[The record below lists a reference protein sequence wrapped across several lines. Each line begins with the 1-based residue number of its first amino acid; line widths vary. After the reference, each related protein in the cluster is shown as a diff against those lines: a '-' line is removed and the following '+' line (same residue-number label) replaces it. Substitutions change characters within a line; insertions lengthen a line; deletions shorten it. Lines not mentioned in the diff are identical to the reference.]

1 MNTGSNTI
9 NHMLGRILQGW
20 IIVRNNAAVT
30 FYDLQTTNQQTS
42 STLVLHAS
50 GACIVNILVF

>member
-1 MNTGSNTI
+1 
-9 NHMLGRILQGW
+9 MLGRILQGW